1 MILSFNLSTIASIVI
16 LVYISATILQRVL
29 IILIVSMLV
38 VFPAIVS
45 TKNAKIFPFP
55 FFLPFMSGR

>member
-16 LVYISATILQRVL
+16 SVYISATILQRVL

-45 TKNAKIFPFP
+45 TKNATIFPFP